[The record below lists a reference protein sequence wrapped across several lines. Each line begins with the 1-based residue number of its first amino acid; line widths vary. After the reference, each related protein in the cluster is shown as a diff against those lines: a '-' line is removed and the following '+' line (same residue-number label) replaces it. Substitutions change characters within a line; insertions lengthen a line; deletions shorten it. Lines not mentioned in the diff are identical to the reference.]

1 MFSNRPTKAQLR
13 HEHEQQIKEFLAH
26 GGKIQQVKMGA
37 TGLVD
42 GKYNTRNIQIN
53 PAKQQ
58 RTPIPEVVAAIDSRR
73 GSRSKNRP
81 KPVTSRHHQRRQKVI
96 YDDFGEPLRTVW
108 VDE

>member
-13 HEHEQQIKEFLAH
+13 REHEQQINEFLAH

-53 PAKQQ
+53 PAKQS
-58 RTPIPEVVAAIDSRR
+58 RTPIPEVVAAIEARR
-73 GSRSKNRP
+73 RSGAKRRP
-81 KPVTSRHHQRRQKVI
+81 EPVTSRHRKRRQKVI